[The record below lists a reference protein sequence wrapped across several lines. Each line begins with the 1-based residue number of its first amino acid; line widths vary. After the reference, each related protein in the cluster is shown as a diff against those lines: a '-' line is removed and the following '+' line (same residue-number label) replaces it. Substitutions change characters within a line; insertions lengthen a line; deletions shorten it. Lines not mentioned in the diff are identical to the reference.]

1 MSDTPMCPG
10 CGRAMELLTGSAI
23 ARDGRFMFEHRAVY
37 VCKTCDWKAPL
48 AHSCTGIRDAEEKA
62 RKLALK
68 RSAPLEEQQERRD
81 NS

>member
-68 RSAPLEEQQERRD
+68 RSAPMEEQQEGRD
-81 NS
+81 KS